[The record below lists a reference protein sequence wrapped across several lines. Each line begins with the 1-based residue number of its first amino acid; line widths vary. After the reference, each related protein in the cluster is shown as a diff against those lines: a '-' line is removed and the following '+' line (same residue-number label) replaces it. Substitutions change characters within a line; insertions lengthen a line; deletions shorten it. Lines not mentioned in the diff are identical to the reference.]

1 MKRVV
6 LALTAILVFQ
16 SSPVFAESQL
26 TGKVCRVQRGFVF
39 VSLADLLDVYQ
50 SAPSPIE
57 FMDKIKSKME
67 TSQVIYYDDWLVTV
81 IKTGTTHGIKWAT
94 IRPSKDPRH
103 LWVHTMH
110 LRCP

>member
-1 MKRVV
+1 MRRVLLV
-6 LALTAILVFQ
+6 LTAVLVFQ
-16 SSPVFAESQL
+16 SAAVAESQL

-39 VSLADLLDVYQ
+39 LSLADLVDVYQ
-50 SAPSPIE
+50 AAPSTLE
-57 FMDKIKSKME
+57 FMGKIKSKME
-67 TSQVIYYDDWLVTV
+67 TGEVIYFDDWLVTV
-81 IKTGTTHGIKWAT
+81 IKTGTSKGIKWAT